1 MSATRPG
8 ADDLPPVT
16 IGVEPMRAPDGIP
29 VVVLQITSGGV
40 QTAISILDPEAART
54 LAASLIDAAD
64 RGERFA
70 FGQFPAA
77 DEGWPQ

>member
-1 MSATRPG
+1 MTVTRPG

-16 IGVEPMRAPDGIP
+16 IGVEPMLAPTGVPIVAMQVARD
-29 VVVLQITSGGV
+29 GV